1 MLNTKYTSKAS
12 AVLRLFPSGEIEIVI
27 NRGQRTSEDMWW
39 WGDRGNLWIDHVI
52 QSGKEL
58 TRDDALL
65 ALSQVSGITKRTL
78 RHYASIAKFWS
89 KELRKEYEPL
99 PFSHFAV
106 AKSYGDKS
114 INVLSR
120 ALSYL
125 EEYNKLPSAE
135 YLEWSF
141 SRQAIPTT
149 EIDAELDKEDALRIF
164 DAFVETEPEDI
175 STTPEASIAVAR
187 DWISKTGEALD
198 LLAQSIDPL
207 PISNPAKENIRKA
220 IFDLHNT
227 FEQAI
232 NIELYFIDSSKIV
245 SIDSNVNVSNNERST
260 EETWNDLF
268 IHYIQG
274 FIRFHNLHLGWI
286 AFYSQFYWF

>member
-1 MLNTKYTSKAS
+1 M
-12 AVLRLFPSGEIEIVI
+12 
-27 NRGQRTSEDMWW
+27 
-39 WGDRGNLWIDHVI
+39 
-52 QSGKEL
+52 
-58 TRDDALL
+58 
-65 ALSQVSGITKRTL
+65 
-78 RHYASIAKFWS
+78 
-89 KELRKEYEPL
+89 
-99 PFSHFAV
+99 
-106 AKSYGDKS
+106 
-114 INVLSR
+114 
-120 ALSYL
+120 

-149 EIDAELDKEDALRIF
+149 EIDAELDKEDALQIF

-232 NIELYFIDSSKIV
+232 KEISYTV
-245 SIDSNVNVSNNERST
+245 PP
-260 EETWNDLF
+260 
-268 IHYIQG
+268 HQ
-274 FIRFHNLHLGWI
+274 
-286 AFYSQFYWF
+286 